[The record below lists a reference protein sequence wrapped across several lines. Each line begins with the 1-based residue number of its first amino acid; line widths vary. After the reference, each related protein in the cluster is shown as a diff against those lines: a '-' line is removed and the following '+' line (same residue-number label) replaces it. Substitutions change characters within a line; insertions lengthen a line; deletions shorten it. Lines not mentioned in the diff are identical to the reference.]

1 MEPDKGPQ
9 TFKGCRVTLVIRVY
23 NSERYLVPCLESAL
37 AQTYGDIE
45 IMAVNDG
52 STDGSAEILGRYS
65 DRIRIVDTEHRGRA
79 AAYNAAIARMTGE
92 WLATLDSDDMMY
104 PDAVEQLVRAAER
117 LGSSSATRVIPFF
130 NYRFIGAD
138 GRPTGR
144 EARPYRMDNSMG
156 PIEQGA
162 SMLNEYFG
170 KFVTSIIHR
179 SILEDAGGFDEEFD
193 RCEDMELSMRLVL
206 MHGYRYHKIPKII
219 YGCRTH
225 DGQDKTK
232 VLDHEKTKY
241 MVHRKMI
248 AGLGDADRK
257 KYVEAVRRITPR
269 MSVMTVC
276 RDTVRLLGM
285 LVHGSHDRTSDASE
299 AGKSLVIIVGS
310 LVYGPH
316 DGAAARLAS
325 WTLRMLLANPLV
337 QRLMNP
343 IRFRVMASRGRVRQY
358 V

>member
-1 MEPDKGPQ
+1 
-9 TFKGCRVTLVIRVY
+9 VTKSENSKVSLLIRVY

-37 AQTYGDIE
+37 NQTYENLE
-45 IMAVNDG
+45 IIAVDDG
-52 STDGSAEILGRYS
+52 STDSSPEILDRYS
-65 DRIRIVDTEHRGRA
+65 DRIRIVSTGHAGRA

-104 PDAVEQLVRAAER
+104 PDAVEQ
-117 LGSSSATRVIPFF
+117 
-130 NYRFIGAD
+130 
-138 GRPTGR
+138 
-144 EARPYRMDNSMG
+144 
-156 PIEQGA
+156 
-162 SMLNEYFG
+162 
-170 KFVTSIIHR
+170 
-179 SILEDAGGFDEEFD
+179 
-193 RCEDMELSMRLVL
+193 VL

-325 WTLRMLLANPLV
+325 WTLRMLIANPLV

-343 IRFRVMASRGRVRQY
+343 IRFRVMASRGRVKQY